1 MSVIEKLPP
10 VFDTKTLAD
19 ALDTTTRHLV
29 DLRQRREGAPFFRIG
44 RKVRYDREAVKAWL
58 AANAMCPAA

>member
-19 ALDTTTRHLV
+19 ALDTTARHLV
-29 DLRQRREGAPFFRIG
+29 DLRQRREGPPAFRVG
-44 RKVRYDREAVKAWL
+44 RKVRYDRDSVARWL
-58 AANAMCPAA
+58 SEGTAA